1 MLYKLNGKNV
11 KIPDAEIDKL
21 MKFHN
26 LSKNEAIQLYLEDE
40 GLIKNDEVE
49 KLSKQAKTNKIKHE
63 AYTNKSKQ
71 KRERKP
77 KEDTTKENLISS
89 LYKFLTYCQYENV
102 TIENKTKI
110 ITFSIGDEKYKLD
123 LIRQRGGKS

>member
-11 KIPDAEIDKL
+11 KIPDTEIDKL

-26 LSKNEAIQLYLEDE
+26 LSIDEAIQLYLEDE

-63 AYTNKSKQ
+63 AYTDKPKQ

-89 LYKFLTYCQYENV
+89 LYHFLINSQYENV

-110 ITFSIGDEKYKLD
+110 ITFLIGDEKYKLD
-123 LIRQRGGKS
+123 LIRQRGKKS